1 MAGTLDA
8 MNVSEILPFL
18 GHTEQSAGLSSLLLS
33 TGFDV
38 AQMLGRVQR
47 GHGVGH
53 LELKP
58 LGIELAFQ
66 FHTDYKE
73 TYGTPE
79 DEGKAVLSGVFAYDK
94 AKKDRKAYNGPVPF
108 TRGPLRNR
116 SDALREFGVPYH
128 TEQDDDEIDW
138 DYWLKGGVQVGAFY
152 RPDTTIE
159 HLSFSVPFKTTLERL
174 NGPHTN
180 SD

>member
-33 TGFDV
+33 AGFDV
-38 AQMLGRVQR
+38 ARMLGRVRR

-73 TYGTPE
+73 TYGT
-79 DEGKAVLSGVFAYDK
+79 GRRRNRLGLLVQGWRTGRCVLSARYHYRTPILFRTVQDHS
-94 AKKDRKAYNGPVPF
+94 RKTDPH
-108 TRGPLRNR
+108 
-116 SDALREFGVPYH
+116 PY
-128 TEQDDDEIDW
+128 Q
-138 DYWLKGGVQVGAFY
+138 
-152 RPDTTIE
+152 
-159 HLSFSVPFKTTLERL
+159 
-174 NGPHTN
+174 
-180 SD
+180 